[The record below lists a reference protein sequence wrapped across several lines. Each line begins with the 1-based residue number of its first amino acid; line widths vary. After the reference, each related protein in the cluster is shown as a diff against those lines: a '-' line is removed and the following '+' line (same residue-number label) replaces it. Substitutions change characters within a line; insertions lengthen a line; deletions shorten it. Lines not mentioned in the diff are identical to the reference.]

1 MHACSVLHQSLGPR
15 PLAGPTGARDDASVQ
30 DREVLIPGGTGGLGV
45 HVTAAFVR
53 AGARV
58 TVPVFSPPET
68 AALREVLGDRF
79 DAVRRVDA
87 DLRDEAQVRRL
98 VEGMPKIDA
107 LVHLV
112 GGFAMGETQTFAL
125 DTLREQLE
133 LNVVTAFATIKHALA
148 RMRELDYGRI
158 VTVASR
164 AAEQPSSGLAAYA
177 AAKAGVLALT
187 RAVADET
194 RGTDI
199 TANCVLAS
207 VIDTPANR
215 AAMGISQL
223 HRWVAPQNLAEHIV
237 HLASDA
243 AGTLRGTALR
253 VYADA

>member
-1 MHACSVLHQSLGPR
+1 MSAVK
-15 PLAGPTGARDDASVQ
+15 

-45 HVTAAFVR
+45 HVTAAFVH

-58 TVPVFSPPET
+58 TVPVFSSDEL
-68 AALREVLGDRF
+68 ASLRAVLGDRA
-79 DAVRRVDA
+79 DDVRLVDA
-87 DLRDEAQVRRL
+87 DLRDESQVKRL
-98 VEGMPKIDA
+98 ADGMPHIDA

-112 GGFAMGETQTFAL
+112 GGFAMGDTASFELDAL
-125 DTLREQLE
+125 RHQLE
-133 LNVVTAFATIKHALA
+133 LNVVTAFATIKHALR
-148 RMRELDYGRI
+148 RMRERDYGRI

-164 AAEQPSSGLAAYA
+164 AAEDPPARLAAYA

-187 RAVADET
+187 RSVADET

-215 AAMGISQL
+215 AAMGADQV
-223 HRWVAPQNLAEHIV
+223 HRWVAPTNLAEHIL
-237 HLASDA
+237 HLADDA
-243 AGTLRGTALR
+243 AGSLRGTALR

>member
-1 MHACSVLHQSLGPR
+1 
-15 PLAGPTGARDDASVQ
+15 VQ

-58 TVPVFSPPET
+58 TVPVFSPTELP
-68 AALREVLGDRF
+68 ALRELLGERF
-79 DAVRRVDA
+79 GDVRLVDA
-87 DLRDEAQVRRL
+87 DLRDEDQVRR
-98 VEGMPKIDA
+98 VIDDMPKLDA

-112 GGFAMGETQTFAL
+112 GGFAMGETQTFGL
-125 DTLREQLE
+125 DALREQLE
-133 LNVVTAFATIKHALA
+133 LNVVTAFATIKHGLR

-164 AAEQPSSGLAAYA
+164 AAEQPTGGLAAYA

-215 AAMGISQL
+215 AAMGIEQL
-223 HRWVAPQNLAEHIV
+223 HRWVAPANLAQHIV
-237 HLASDA
+237 HLAGDD

>member
-1 MHACSVLHQSLGPR
+1 
-15 PLAGPTGARDDASVQ
+15 VQ
-30 DREVLIPGGTGGLGV
+30 DREVLVPGGSGGLGV

-58 TVPVFSPPET
+58 TVPVFST
-68 AALREVLGDRF
+68 AELTRLRETLGDRF
-79 DAVRRVDA
+79 DDVQRVEADLGKEADVRRVVD
-87 DLRDEAQVRRL
+87 
-98 VEGMPKIDA
+98 GMPKIDA

-112 GGFAMGETQTFAL
+112 GGFAMGSIESFELDAL
-125 DTLREQLE
+125 RHQLE
-133 LNVVTAFATIKHALA
+133 LNLVTTFVTIKHALR
-148 RMRELDYGRI
+148 RMREHDYGRI

-164 AAEQPSSGLAAYA
+164 SAEAPSAGMSAYA

-199 TANCVLAS
+199 TANCVLPS
-207 VIDTPANR
+207 IIDTPANR
-215 AAMGISQL
+215 AAMGTADLQ
-223 HRWVAPQNLAEHIV
+223 RWVAPDNLAEHIL